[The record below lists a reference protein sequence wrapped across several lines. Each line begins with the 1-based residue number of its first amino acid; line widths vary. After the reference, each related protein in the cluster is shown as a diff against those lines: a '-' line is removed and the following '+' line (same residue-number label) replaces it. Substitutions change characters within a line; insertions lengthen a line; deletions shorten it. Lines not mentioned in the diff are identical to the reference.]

1 LSPRRARG
9 GRGRRSR
16 ILLALAI
23 VVVVMLAGVGGT
35 ALYARSQLDAPASG
49 HASAVAI
56 DVAAG
61 ETLDGLVTDLQSH
74 DLVRNPLW
82 FRWYA
87 KWRGLGG
94 ELRAG
99 RYRLDTGM
107 GATALI
113 ARLEMPPDAR
123 TVRVVIPEGLTAAQI
138 AERVQSTGLGVT
150 AAAYL
155 GEERTGQFSAG
166 FIDGRPAGAPLEGML
181 FPDTY
186 EVPVGA
192 KAHDVVAQQLQA
204 FMSKALPMVGSPPQG
219 LTPYQAVVLA
229 SIVERE
235 ARLPADRPMVA
246 GVLYNRLAR
255 GMDLQVDASVIY
267 GVGVTDRAPTSD
279 ELKQDTPY
287 NTYMHRGLPPTP
299 ISNPGL
305 ASLEAAAHP
314 ATSDYLFYVSDGC
327 GHNHYSSTLAAHNA
341 LVQQYLNSPCR

>member
-1 LSPRRARG
+1 MRRRRARR
-9 GRGRRSR
+9 GRGPR
-16 ILLALAI
+16 ILLVLAI
-23 VVVVMLAGVGGT
+23 VVAVLVGGAGGT

-49 HASAVAI
+49 TTTTTAI
-56 DVAAG
+56 DVASG
-61 ETLDGLVTDLQSH
+61 ETLDELVTDLQSH
-74 DLVRNPLW
+74 DLVRNPFW
-82 FRWYA
+82 FRWFA
-87 KWRGLGG
+87 RMRGLGSQ
-94 ELRAG
+94 LRAG

-107 GATALI
+107 GASAVV

-123 TVRVVIPEGLTAAQI
+123 TVRVVIPEGLIAAQI
-138 AERVQSTGLGVT
+138 AERVQATGLGVS
-150 AAAYL
+150 ASAYL
-155 GEERTGQFSAG
+155 GEERAGQFAAG
-166 FIDGRPAGAPLEGML
+166 FIEGRPAGAPLEGML

-186 EVPVGA
+186 DVPVGA
-192 KAHDVVAQQLQA
+192 SAHDVVAQQLQA
-204 FMSKALPMVGSPPQG
+204 FTAKALPMVDAPPQG

-279 ELKQDTPY
+279 ELKHDTPY
-287 NTYMHRGLPPTP
+287 NTYLHRGLPPTP

-314 ATSDYLFYVSDGC
+314 MPSNYLFYVSDGC
-327 GHNHYSSTLAAHNA
+327 GHNHYSSTLAGHNA

>member
-1 LSPRRARG
+1 MSRRRARR
-9 GRGRRSR
+9 GRGPR
-16 ILLALAI
+16 ILLALA
-23 VVVVMLAGVGGT
+23 VVVVVLLVGAGGT
-35 ALYARSQLDAPASG
+35 ALYARSQLDAPASRHTTG
-49 HASAVAI
+49 VAI
-56 DVAAG
+56 DVASG
-61 ETLDGLVTDLQSH
+61 ETLDGLVTELQSH
-74 DLVRNPLW
+74 DLVRDPFW

-87 KWRGLGG
+87 RLRGLGSQ
-94 ELRAG
+94 LKAG
-99 RYRLDTGM
+99 RYHLDTGM
-107 GATALI
+107 GASAVV

-123 TVRVVIPEGLTAAQI
+123 TVRVVIPEGLIAAQI
-138 AERVQSTGLGVT
+138 AERVQATGLGVS

-155 GEERTGQFSAG
+155 GEERTGQFTAG
-166 FIDGRPAGAPLEGML
+166 FIEGRPAGTPLEGML

-186 EVPVGA
+186 DVPVGA
-192 KAHDVVAQQLQA
+192 SAHDVVAQQLEA
-204 FMSKALPMVGSPPQG
+204 FTAKALPMVGAAPQG
-219 LTPYQAVVLA
+219 LTPYQVVVLA

-279 ELKQDTPY
+279 ELKHDTPY
-287 NTYMHRGLPPTP
+287 NTYLHRGLPPTP

-314 ATSDYLFYVSDGC
+314 MPSNYLFYVSDGC
-327 GHNHYSSTLAAHNA
+327 GHNHYSSTLAGHNA

>member
-1 LSPRRARG
+1 MG
-9 GRGRRSR
+9 
-16 ILLALAI
+16 
-23 VVVVMLAGVGGT
+23 
-35 ALYARSQLDAPASG
+35 
-49 HASAVAI
+49 ASAV
-56 DVAAG
+56 V
-61 ETLDGLVTDLQSH
+61 
-74 DLVRNPLW
+74 
-82 FRWYA
+82 
-87 KWRGLGG
+87 
-94 ELRAG
+94 
-99 RYRLDTGM
+99 
-107 GATALI
+107 

-123 TVRVVIPEGLTAAQI
+123 TVRVVIPEGLIATQI
-138 AERVQSTGLGVT
+138 AERVQATGLGVS

-155 GEERTGQFSAG
+155 GEERTGQFTAG
-166 FIDGRPAGAPLEGML
+166 FIEGRPPGAPLEGML

-186 EVPVGA
+186 DVPVGA
-192 KAHDVVAQQLQA
+192 SAHDVVAQQLEA
-204 FMSKALPMVGSPPQG
+204 FTAKALPMVGAPPQG

-246 GVLYNRLAR
+246 GVLYNRLVR

-279 ELKQDTPY
+279 ELKHDTPY
-287 NTYMHRGLPPTP
+287 NTYLHRGLPPTP

-314 ATSDYLFYVSDGC
+314 VPSNYLYYVSDGC

>member
-1 LSPRRARG
+1 VIPEPAR
-9 GRGRRSR
+9 RGRRSR
-16 ILLALAI
+16 VLIALGI
-23 VVVVMLAGVGGT
+23 VLVVLVTGAGGT
-35 ALYARSQLDAPASG
+35 LLYARAQLEPPASG
-49 HASAVAI
+49 HSTAVTI
-56 DVAAG
+56 DVAEG

-74 DLVRNPLW
+74 DLVRSPFW

-87 KWRGLGG
+87 RLRGLGG

-107 GATALI
+107 GASALV

-123 TVRVVIPEGLTAAQI
+123 TVKVVIPEGLTAAQI
-138 AERVQSTGLGVT
+138 AQRVQSTGLGVT
-150 AAAYL
+150 AGAYL
-155 GEERTGQFSAG
+155 GEERTGHFSDG
-166 FIDGRPAGAPLEGML
+166 FLAGRPAGAPLEGML

-192 KAHDVVAQQLQA
+192 TAHAVVSQQLEA
-204 FMSKALPMVGSPPQG
+204 FMSKALPMLATPPKG
-219 LTPYQAVVLA
+219 FTAYQLVVVA

-235 ARLPADRPMVA
+235 ARLPSDRPIVA

-255 GMDLQVDASVIY
+255 GMKLQVDASVMY
-267 GVGVTDRAPTSD
+267 GIGQPGQNPTAD
-279 ELKQDTPY
+279 DLKRDTPY
-287 NTYMHRGLPPTP
+287 NTYLHLGLPPTP

-314 ATSDYLFYVSDGC
+314 TASDYLFYVSDGC
-327 GHNHYSSTLAAHNA
+327 GHNHYSSTAAAHDA

>member
-1 LSPRRARG
+1 VSPAVRG
-9 GRGRRSR
+9 GRRPR
-16 ILLALAI
+16 ILVIVA
-23 VVVVMLAGVGGT
+23 VVVAVLVVAAGST
-35 ALYARSQLDAPASG
+35 ALYARAQLEAPAAAHSG
-49 HASAVAI
+49 TVSVE
-56 DVAAG
+56 VTSG
-61 ETLDGLVTDLQSH
+61 ETLDGLVADLESH
-74 DLVRNPLW
+74 QLVRSGFW

-87 KWRGLGG
+87 RLRGLGSRL
-94 ELRAG
+94 EAG

-107 GATALI
+107 GASALV

-138 AERVQSTGLGVT
+138 AARVQASGLDIPAG
-150 AAAYL
+150 AYL
-155 GEERTGQFSAG
+155 GEERTGRFDAG
-166 FIDGRPAGAPLEGML
+166 FLTGRPAGAPLEGML

-192 KAHDVVAQQLQA
+192 DAHAVVAQQLQA
-204 FMSKALPMVGSPPQG
+204 FMSKALPMVGTPPHG
-219 LTPYQAVVLA
+219 LSAYQVVVLA

-235 ARLPADRPMVA
+235 ARLPSDRPIVA

-267 GVGVTDRAPTSD
+267 GVGVTDRAPTAD
-279 ELKQDTPY
+279 ELKRDTPY
-287 NTYMHRGLPPTP
+287 NTYLHPGLPPTP

-314 ATSDYLFYVSDGC
+314 QATGYLFYVSDGC
-327 GHNHYSSTLAAHNA
+327 GHNHYSSTAAAHDA